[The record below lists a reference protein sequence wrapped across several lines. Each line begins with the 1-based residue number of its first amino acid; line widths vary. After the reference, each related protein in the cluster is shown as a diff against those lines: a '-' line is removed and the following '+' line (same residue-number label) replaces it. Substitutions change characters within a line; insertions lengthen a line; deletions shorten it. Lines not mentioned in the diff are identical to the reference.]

1 MVRQEKIESMSSR
14 SNNDINT
21 ISITIMSNRSFL
33 PAIGLAR
40 AVNRGSKVFRIT
52 PPPPPMIVQQR
63 SFLTRRSTSFYTHSY
78 PQQGSSSGVEIPYIP
93 PAPERLAEGEAGGVG
108 EDGKRKERKAKYL
121 ESLMDK
127 AGELSLRCE
136 LASLVPSGFVM
147 LIYRFHSGCGWGM
160 ESRRGTIQED

>member
-1 MVRQEKIESMSSR
+1 MLRQEKIESTSSR
-14 SNNDINT
+14 SNSDINT
-21 ISITIMSNRSFL
+21 ISITIMSKRSCVS
-33 PAIGLAR
+33 AIEFAR
-40 AVNRGSKVFRIT
+40 AINRGVTPFRIT
-52 PPPPPMIVQQR
+52 PPPQPKIVQQR

-93 PAPERLAEGEAGGVG
+93 PAPERVSEGEAGGVG

-136 LASLVPSGFVM
+136 LALCDFADFFI
-147 LIYRFHSGCGWGM
+147 LIQRLYY
-160 ESRRGTIQED
+160 

>member
-1 MVRQEKIESMSSR
+1 
-14 SNNDINT
+14 
-21 ISITIMSNRSFL
+21 
-33 PAIGLAR
+33 
-40 AVNRGSKVFRIT
+40 VNRGTTPFRIT
-52 PPPPPMIVQQR
+52 PPPQPKIVRQR

-93 PAPERLAEGEAGGVG
+93 PAPERLAEGDAGGVG

-136 LASLVPSGFVM
+136 LALCDLADFFI
-147 LIYRFHSGCGWGM
+147 LIQRLYS
-160 ESRRGTIQED
+160 

>member
-1 MVRQEKIESMSSR
+1 MFFRRCSVKKRSSP
-14 SNNDINT
+14 SNSDINT
-21 ISITIMSNRSFL
+21 TSITIMSKRSCVS
-33 PAIGLAR
+33 AIGLAR
-40 AVNRGSKVFRIT
+40 AVNRGTIPFRIT
-52 PPPPPMIVQQR
+52 PPPPPEIVRQR

-136 LASLVPSGFVM
+136 LALCDFADFFI
-147 LIYRFHSGCGWGM
+147 LIQRLYS
-160 ESRRGTIQED
+160 